1 MATEPT
7 LIPTPEDLRASV
19 GRSFGPTDWVE
30 ITQERID
37 AFADATGDHNWIHVD
52 TERAKHGP
60 YGATIAHGHLTSS
73 LAPMFLSQLMKIG
86 FGHRLNYGSDKVRF
100 PEPVPCG
107 SRVRARATITDLDE
121 RPSGLLLRT
130 QIVVEIE
137 GKQRPACV
145 AESLRFI
152 AH

>member
-1 MATEPT
+1 MATD
-7 LIPTPEDLRASV
+7 PTPITTLEDLRASV
-19 GRSFGPTDWVE
+19 GRTFGPTEWFE

-37 AFADATGDHNWIHVD
+37 AFAAATGDHHWIHVD
-52 TERAKHGP
+52 PERAKHGP

-73 LAPMFLSQLMKIG
+73 LAPMFLSQLMRIE

-100 PEPVPCG
+100 PEPVRCG
-107 SRVRARATITDLDE
+107 ARIRARATITGLEE
-121 RPSGLLLRT
+121 RPAGMVLRT

-137 GKQRPACV
+137 GSQRPACV

-152 AH
+152 AA